1 MKKERIA
8 IPKPRSSFL
17 VVKCPK
23 CENEQVVYSM
33 SNSAVNCKICE
44 TPIAENSGGKVN
56 IQGIILRRLD

>member
-8 IPKPRSSFL
+8 VPKPRSSFL

-33 SNSAVNCKICE
+33 SNSDVICKICD
-44 TPIAENSGGKVN
+44 TQIAGKSGGKVN